1 MNLYDEIVNQGYKIE
16 ERYSNKGYMRAYITN
31 QSNERI
37 GYYTELKRTRTKTVL
52 TKDPIFV
59 DYSTGIGIDES
70 LRFTRKA
77 NGNADRAIKE
87 LYRKFLEW
95 KESESLNKN
104 LEESLEQLLKIK
116 QIN

>member
-31 QSNERI
+31 QSDERI

-52 TKDPIFV
+52 TKAPIFEE
-59 DYSTGIGIDES
+59 YSTGIGIEES
-70 LRFTRKA
+70 LRFPRKI

-87 LYRKFLEW
+87 LYRKFLVW
-95 KESESLNKN
+95 KETETLNMN
-104 LEESLEQLLKIK
+104 FEESLTQLLKIK
-116 QIN
+116 SN